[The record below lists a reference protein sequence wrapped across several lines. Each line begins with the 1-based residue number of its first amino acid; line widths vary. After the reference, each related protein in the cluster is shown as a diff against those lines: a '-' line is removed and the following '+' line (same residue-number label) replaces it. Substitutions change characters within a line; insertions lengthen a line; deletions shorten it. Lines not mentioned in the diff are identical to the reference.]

1 MKKLTLTISLL
12 FGLCI
17 ADKKYTS
24 VTLREADVGDMID
37 AESDVGPGTIVAFST
52 AMMARQITEVSG
64 PDGTYSGPFT
74 HDMLRRLKPADY
86 RKLRDAQDQLD
97 QMGNDAPN
105 GGADSST
112 ESS

>member
-1 MKKLTLTISLL
+1 MNKLKLVVALT
-12 FGLCI
+12 FGLFI

-52 AMMARQITEVSG
+52 AMMARQIVEVSG
-64 PDGTYSGPFT
+64 PDGTYSGPIT
-74 HDMLRRLKPADY
+74 IDMLRKLKPKDY
-86 RKLRDAQDQLD
+86 RKLRDAQEELE
-97 QMGNDAPN
+97 QMGNAEQS
-105 GGADSST
+105 ASAASST